1 MYLVHTTLCN
11 SNATYIRGCSV
22 WRSKKVVGVQVY
34 RICSCIS
41 VQNGLKIVEVAV
53 SVGDSNVNYWKWILE
68 NVEKTQWFGDGKCAH
83 IQHTTVCV
91 KRQLTVCAIHTG
103 AALP

>member
-1 MYLVHTTLCN
+1 ME
-11 SNATYIRGCSV
+11 
-22 WRSKKVVGVQVY
+22 VQVY

-83 IQHTTVCV
+83 IQTTVCV

-103 AALP
+103 ATLP